1 MCSMEKNRQAS
12 PEPQDSEKS
21 HGLPNIMKM
30 IILVAV
36 LVGAWFL
43 LDRLINGK

>member
-1 MCSMEKNRQAS
+1 VKKDNQEPSDPEAPEKDPGYRNVLS
-12 PEPQDSEKS
+12 WIF
-21 HGLPNIMKM
+21 LI
-30 IILVAV
+30 AV